1 MSRPFER
8 FDVPGAR
15 DGAVSNERGVRATRT
30 IPAGARIMTTEPYAA
45 ALRAEKRESHC
56 AWSFQPLRLGAR
68 ARVARAACGAA
79 FRDEESL
86 KLANTVEAFERAS
99 AWVRKSSRGTPET
112 SARCALQCLARRA
125 GERDGT
131 CERAR
136 YELLGEDARGFDGV
150 WALRESRGR
159 DGKSAREL
167 EKAMEIAS
175 AATVVAALAG
185 EAMVKGAT
193 PEEIETKML
202 NLKVESGV
210 DTQFVISLLSR
221 FEINGFTI
229 ADDDMQRVGFGIY
242 PEASLFNHSS
252 TPNAQVMFKGKTLV
266 VKTLREIAVGE
277 EITIS
282 YGEQYM
288 PREWTRRRMLSSYGF
303 DAYAAYPKYEVAEAA
318 RRRVL
323 DAATRTRLPMR
334 LGELVDLGEDVCWYA
349 GELLPDEDLARDRFW
364 HQLDVDAY
372 GDEFANSGIM
382 LIKDESRARKTS
394 DDDDDDHD
402 DGWNEN
408 NEIMIWG
415 KFPEHCDRE
424 LTAINFANAARSLEL
439 LGADGED
446 DDEDDDRDPVIAL
459 QGYEKVARALLS
471 GDDKAAAVG
480 RNHEILKHVNLKR
493 TLKLTELTARVMR
506 DFDERKSACFVAV
519 VESSVGAFRACQ
531 ATETVYKMS
540 AGFSPFDS
548 VYVHLKFQMLKL
560 GVLALGYLAHLC
572 DQSGARADYR
582 KLARELCRHAILT
595 HNELKSVM
603 SKASCDGMVMH
614 NEWSRDA
621 QSLFADLSFI
631 RQRIQQWGK

>member
-8 FDVPGAR
+8 FDVPGSA
-15 DGAVSNERGVRATRT
+15 ERGVRATRG
-30 IPAGARIMTTEPYAA
+30 IPAGAVVLTTEPYAW
-45 ALRAEKRESHC
+45 ALRAETRESHC
-56 AWSFQPLRLGAR
+56 AWSLRPLRLGAS
-68 ARVARAACGAA
+68 ASTTRAACGAA

-86 KLANTVEAFERAS
+86 ARANAVAAFERAS
-99 AWVRKSSRGTPET
+99 AWVLKSSRGAPET

-136 YELLGEDARGFDGV
+136 YEVLDARGFDGV
-150 WALRESRGR
+150 WALRESRAR

-167 EKAMEIAS
+167 EKRMEIAS
-175 AATVVAALAG
+175 AAMVVAALAG

-193 PEEIETKML
+193 PEDIETKMHH
-202 NLKVESGV
+202 LKVESGV
-210 DTQFVISLLSR
+210 DVQFVISLLSR

-242 PEASLFNHSS
+242 PDASLFNHSS
-252 TPNAQVMFKGKTLV
+252 TPNAQVMFNGKTLV

-303 DAYAAYPKYEVAEAA
+303 DEYAAYAKYDVAEAA

-323 DAATRTRLPMR
+323 DAATRTRLPMQ
-334 LGELVDLGEDVCWYA
+334 LGSLVDLGEDVCWYA

-382 LIKDESRARKTS
+382 LIKDESRARRKS
-394 DDDDDDHD
+394 DDDDGEDIN
-402 DGWNEN
+402 GWNEN

-471 GDDKAAAVG
+471 GGDKAAAVG

-493 TLKLTELTARVMR
+493 TLKLTELTARAMR
-506 DFDERKSACFVAV
+506 DFDESKSACFVAV

-572 DQSGARADYR
+572 DESSGRADYR
-582 KLARELCRHAILT
+582 KIARELCRHAILN
-595 HNELKSVM
+595 HNELKTVM
-603 SKASCDGMVMH
+603 SKASCVGMVMH

-621 QSLFADLSFI
+621 HSLFADLSFL